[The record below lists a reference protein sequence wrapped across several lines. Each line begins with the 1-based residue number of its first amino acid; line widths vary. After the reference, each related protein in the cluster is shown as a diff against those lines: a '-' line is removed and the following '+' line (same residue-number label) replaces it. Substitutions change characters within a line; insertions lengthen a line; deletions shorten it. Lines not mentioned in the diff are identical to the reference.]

1 MENKY
6 NFSVGRRKTATA
18 QVRLFEWAWE
28 SMINGKKVGEYITRK
43 DLFDNVFSPLRITK
57 LKDKFYFEVKVSGS
71 WESAQS
77 EAIMY
82 AISKAI
88 GEKDETLKKVLKS
101 AGLITSDGRQV
112 ERKKPWRHKAR
123 KSIQWSKR

>member
-18 QVRLFEWAWE
+18 QVRLFEGTWE
-28 SMINGKKVGEYITRK
+28 SMINWKKVGDYITRK
-43 DLFDNVFSPLRITK
+43 DLFDNVFSPLKITK
-57 LKDKFYFEVKVSGS
+57 LKERFYFEVKVSGS

-82 AISKAI
+82 AISRAI
-88 GEKDETLKKVLKS
+88 GSQDETLKKILKW

-112 ERKKPWRHKAR
+112 ERKKPGRHKAR
-123 KSIQWSKR
+123 KSTQWSKR

>member
-18 QVRLFEWAWE
+18 QVRLFEGAGE

-71 WESAQS
+71 GESAQS

-88 GEKDETLKKVLKS
+88 GEKDETLKKILKS

-112 ERKKPWRHKAR
+112 ERKKPGRHKAR

>member
-88 GEKDETLKKVLKS
+88 GEKDETLKKILKS